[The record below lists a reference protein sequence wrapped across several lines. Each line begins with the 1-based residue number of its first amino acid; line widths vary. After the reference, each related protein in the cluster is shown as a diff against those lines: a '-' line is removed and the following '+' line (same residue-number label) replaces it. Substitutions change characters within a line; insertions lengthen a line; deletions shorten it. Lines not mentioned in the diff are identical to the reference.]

1 MRLGHLSVG
10 TLSNKLIDMN
20 AVHACYS
27 NLRTFSG
34 LIGGAR
40 TPTHKY
46 IAMAAPSH
54 YASHSLL
61 GTFTNSLSSA
71 GLLTHLR
78 PLHRTLRHRPR
89 PTLRHPLSSM
99 AFEPHAVFFGI
110 RVRRRL
116 QHSAL
121 PGRKQASAPAKMH
134 AGGAALG
141 SAYCSI
147 QSVILQKI

>member
-20 AVHACYS
+20 AAHACYS

-34 LIGGAR
+34 LVGGAR

-54 YASHSLL
+54 YASRSSL
-61 GTFTNSLSSA
+61 GTFTDSLSSA

-78 PLHRTLRHRPR
+78 PLHRTPRHRPR
-89 PTLRHPLSSM
+89 PTLQHPLSTM
-99 AFEPHAVFFGI
+99 AFEPHTIFFGGTRSI
-110 RVRRRL
+110 PPSPAESTR
-116 QHSAL
+116 AL
-121 PGRKQASAPAKMH
+121 PPRCMLEMPL
-134 AGGAALG
+134 LG
-141 SAYCSI
+141 VHIVQFS
-147 QSVILQKI
+147 L